1 MTIQELRDL
10 VERFRWPFVKEQPWD
25 DPDYLS
31 EEEADALIS
40 ALNELKQLRR
50 NQK

>member
-10 VERFRWPFVKEQPWD
+10 VERFRWPFVKEQPRD
-25 DPDYLS
+25 DPDYIS
-31 EEEADALIS
+31 NEEADAIIN

-50 NQK
+50 EQK